1 MIVILILWVNAL
13 SYVLVSSQ
21 DSVPKRKENPPCN
34 INNYNSFYAGPNKK
48 LENIILGM
56 KRQLDEIREELKNL
70 TEKDVNSDKGKLKFL
85 NWKRKII
92 FCS

>member
-21 DSVPKRKENPPCN
+21 DSVTKRKENPSCN

-48 LENIILGM
+48 MENIILGM

-70 TEKDVNSDKGKLKFL
+70 TEKDVSSDKGKLKFL
-85 NWKRKII
+85 N
-92 FCS
+92 